1 MKNIIILITL
11 ILCTNNLLAQVGVGT
26 TDPKST
32 LDINGNLSLKVVS
45 LYGGPSGTASSI
57 DDGVY
62 INLTPTS
69 GNADFELPNPTTVPG
84 RIYILRNVTDTETA
98 YILTQGGAG
107 VEFFAGDST
116 TSSTVVNMTTSVGI
130 GSVNK
135 TLIFISDGSNWTY
148 GKLSF

>member
-1 MKNIIILITL
+1 MKNLIILITL
-11 ILCTNNLLAQVGVGT
+11 ILCTNNALAQVGIGT

-45 LYGGPSGTASSI
+45 LNGGPSGAATSI

-62 INLTPTS
+62 INLTPTF
-69 GNADFELPNPTTVPG
+69 GNADFELPDPRTVPG
-84 RIYILRNVTDTETA
+84 RIYILRNITDTETA
-98 YILTQGGAG
+98 YILTQGAG

-116 TSSTVVNMTTSVGI
+116 SSTTVVNMTTAVG
-130 GSVNK
+130 GGNLNK

-148 GKLSF
+148 GKLGF